1 MGDTGS
7 LFLGGAIGIAALCV
21 KQELLLIV
29 VGGIFVAEA
38 VSVLLQVYSFRVHKR
53 RILKMAPLHHHFEMI
68 GWPESK
74 VTIRFWIVAIILAL
88 FALSSL
94 KLR

>member
-1 MGDTGS
+1 
-7 LFLGGAIGIAALCV
+7 
-21 KQELLLIV
+21 
-29 VGGIFVAEA
+29 
-38 VSVLLQVYSFRVHKR
+38 
-53 RILKMAPLHHHFEMI
+53 MAPLHHHFELI

-74 VTIRFWIVAIILAL
+74 VTIRFWIVAVVLAL